1 MRKLLL
7 ILLSILQFG
16 CISEVQNKITKDKKR
31 NNKPSTAKEWN
42 DLAEFYREERDTVN
56 LIKSIDKAYR
66 LAVEEVNNQE
76 IGRAFMYQGDYEHL
90 RKSRFDST
98 YLDLKSKAVEYM
110 KKHENS
116 PYLTEAYYDLSRY
129 YNIAGKYNIA
139 LEYLKLSIHT
149 MTEKNIRGPAP
160 IYCDMAYSYLY
171 LGELDSLA
179 LYARRAVDESL
190 VRKDTVSL
198 CTGYSYLG
206 IMNSRSNNFTKAID
220 YYFKVADIYQSQQN
234 WRRQVTT
241 LCNISTLYHDF
252 EKYDKA
258 IEIGKRSLDI
268 VDKHNLTDLER
279 TKVLLT
285 IAAPLRLDKQYVAAI
300 EYYKQALPILI
311 EQDLIR
317 ACLSGLAESYYDMN
331 NSDSSNYYFNRLE
344 VLYANNNA
352 TQSASY
358 YNMKG
363 RRAFFDA
370 NYKESVH
377 YWEKAIE
384 QTNKPVGFN
393 LRETVSFYNNLSLAH
408 EKGTKNYE
416 RALYYKNRALMLQD
430 SIFQDKYNNSL
441 ADFYVQYQ
449 TAEKELEISRLNEER
464 QEMRFKASLIL
475 SISIISALALFFALL
490 YNRMKRL
497 QKEKEAILLT
507 TRINEKEL
515 ENQAILKESEL
526 KQMRHYLDGLE
537 AERNRLS
544 KDLHDVVANKLYIL
558 DQNLKEID
566 HIPESIFDRIED
578 LYTRTRNISHELI
591 SPSFQYATLPEI
603 LFNFVEETKENTN
616 IQFHL
621 DITDEHYFNNL
632 AMHVSHEIYR
642 IVQEAT
648 GNIIKHSSARNAWI
662 NLSYNDNGIGLEV
675 KDDGIGLDS
684 QKRTKGIGL
693 QIIWNRCNSLQGTLI
708 IDSEKGRG
716 CSIRIDIPFITQS
729 NAHGL
734 RWKQGVPRSLLPI

>member
-1 MRKLLL
+1 MRKFLL
-7 ILLSILQFG
+7 ILLSILQFS
-16 CISEVQNKITKDKKR
+16 CISEIQHKITKDKKR
-31 NNKPSTAKEWN
+31 TNKASTAKEWN

-56 LIKSIDKAYR
+56 LIKSIEEAYR
-66 LAVEEVNNQE
+66 LAIGEDDNQE
-76 IGRAFMYQGDYEHL
+76 IGRAFMYRGDYERL
-90 RKSRFDST
+90 RKSKFDST
-98 YLDLKSKAVEYM
+98 YLDLKSKAVEYL
-110 KKHENS
+110 KKPQNS

-129 YNIAGKYNIA
+129 YNVAGKYNIA

-149 MTEKNIRGPAP
+149 MAEKNIRGPAP

-206 IMNSRSNNFTKAID
+206 IMNSKSNNFTKAID
-220 YYFKVADIYQSQQN
+220 YYFKVADIYRDQQN
-234 WRRQVTT
+234 WKRQVTT
-241 LCNISTLYHDF
+241 LCNIATLYHNF

-258 IEIGKRSLDI
+258 IEIGKKSLDI

-279 TKVLLT
+279 ASVLLT
-285 IAAPLRLDKQYVAAI
+285 IAAPLRLNKQYAEAI
-300 EYYKQALPILI
+300 RHYKQALPVLI
-311 EQDLIR
+311 EQDFIR
-317 ACLSGLAESYYDMN
+317 ACLSGLAESYYDLN
-331 NSDSSNYYFNRLE
+331 EPDSSNYYFNRLE
-344 VLYANNNA
+344 VLYADNNA
-352 TQSASY
+352 AQSASY

-370 NYKESVH
+370 NYKESAH
-377 YWEKAIE
+377 YWEKAMA
-384 QTNKPVGFN
+384 QVNKPVGFN
-393 LRETVSFYNNLSLAH
+393 LRETVTFYDNLSLAY

-441 ADFYVQYQ
+441 ADFYVQYE

-464 QEMRFKASLIL
+464 QEMRFKISLIL
-475 SISIISALALFFALL
+475 SISIIFVLALLFALL

-507 TRINEKEL
+507 IKINEKEL

-537 AERNRLS
+537 AEKNRLS

-566 HIPESIFDRIED
+566 HIPESVFNRIED

-603 LFNFVEETKENTN
+603 LFNFVEEAKENTN

-621 DITDEHYFNNL
+621 DITGEDYFNNL
-632 AMHVSHEIYR
+632 PMHVSHEIYR
-642 IVQEAT
+642 MIQEAT
-648 GNIIKHSSARNAWI
+648 GNVIKHSSARNAWI
-662 NLSYNDNGIGLEV
+662 SLSYNGNGIDLEV
-675 KDDGIGLDS
+675 KDDGIGLNS
-684 QKRTKGIGL
+684 QKRIKGIGL
-693 QIIWNRCNSLQGTLI
+693 QIIGNRCDSLQGTLR
-708 IDSEKGRG
+708 IDSEKGKG
-716 CSIRIDIPFITQS
+716 YAIRIAIPFTIQPDV
-729 NAHGL
+729 HGS
-734 RWKQGVPRSLLPI
+734 R